1 MVSTMKAHIVDKVV
15 HSPYPNIDIPVC
27 SFYSLAEES
36 LRTRPDSLALVDD
49 SISLTRGDLLVQLKR
64 YAVGFQRH
72 GVRPGDRVMIHLANS
87 VENLVAIYGCV
98 MSGATAVMAKTSLT
112 EYELRYQAEDS
123 DIAHILT
130 EVEFAEKVAKAT
142 SSLQIQGL
150 FSMGTAASFVSAKA
164 FSLLDEDDFR
174 ECPIADPKN
183 TVMAIYY
190 TSGSTGLPKGAEI
203 THYSFVACF
212 YTCCEHMPWK
222 ETEVSLSANPITHIS
237 GLVFQIMPVLSGACC
252 AIAPAAST
260 TNQIMDA
267 IEKHEVTTMFTFPTL
282 LQAMVGE
289 MRRSDRRLPT
299 MKHIVTSGAVL
310 TEWLSEI
317 ARSTFGGLHS
327 LRNVY
332 AMTEACLL
340 ITAQPH
346 NLDIA
351 KLGKD
356 VGLPAAMASIKVVD
370 IKTREK
376 LGPYQMGEICFR
388 GASMVRGYHKRP
400 KESAELFDQHGW
412 MQTGDA
418 GYYDENGRLYFAERL
433 KQMIKCMGN
442 QVVPV
447 ELEELLLK
455 RHAEE
460 IAQVSVVGLPHA
472 EYGEAAAAAVVLTEK
487 GRQQQL
493 SELEQRIKDT
503 VAGLLAAYK
512 HLYGGVFFL
521 EAFPTTESSKVNRP
535 ALARLL
541 V

>member
-1 MVSTMKAHIVDKVV
+1 MKARIVDKVV
-15 HSPYPNIDIPVC
+15 YSPYPNIDIPVC
-27 SFYSLAEES
+27 SFHTLAEEK
-36 LRTRPDSLALVDD
+36 LRMQPDSLALVDD
-49 SISLTRGDLLVQLKR
+49 SISLTRGELLVQLKR

-98 MSGATAVMAKTSLT
+98 MAGATAVMAKTSLT

-123 DIAHILT
+123 DILHILT
-130 EVEFAEKVAKAT
+130 EVEFTEKVAKAT
-142 SSLQIQGL
+142 SSLEIKGL
-150 FSMGTAASFVSAKA
+150 FSMGSTTSFVSAKA
-164 FSLLDEDDFR
+164 FSLLDERDFR
-174 ECPIADPKN
+174 ACPVEDPKN

-212 YTCCEHMPWK
+212 YTCCQHMPWQ

-237 GLVFQIMPVLSGACC
+237 GLVFQIMPVLNGASC

-260 TNQIMDA
+260 TLQIMDA
-267 IEKHEVTTMFTFPTL
+267 IEKHKVTTMFTFPAL

-289 MRRSDRRLPT
+289 MRRTDRHLPT
-299 MKHIVTSGAVL
+299 MRHIVTSGAVL
-310 TEWLSEI
+310 TEWLSEV
-317 ARSTFGGLHS
+317 ARSTFGDLHS

-332 AMTEACLL
+332 AMTEACIL

-356 VGLPAAMASIKVVD
+356 VGLPAATASIKVVD
-370 IKTREK
+370 MKTREK
-376 LGPYQMGEICFR
+376 LGPYKMGEICFR
-388 GASMVRGYHKRP
+388 AASMVRGYHKRP
-400 KESAELFDQHGW
+400 KESAELFDEDGW
-412 MQTGDA
+412 LQTGDA

-447 ELEELLLK
+447 ELEELLLS

-460 IAQVSVVGLPHA
+460 IAQVSVLGLPHA

-493 SELEQRIKDT
+493 SDLEQRIKAT

-521 EAFPTTESSKVNRP
+521 DSFPTTESSKVNRP

-541 V
+541 A